1 MKQLIQ
7 LDKLFTTRC

>member
-7 LDKLFTTRC
+7 LEIVYNASL